1 VFGYKSAVLSSVAV
15 LAGAGLWDNHSMTSI
30 LAVDTS
36 TESCSVA
43 LYRDGVVA
51 ALQEIAPR
59 RHNQVLL
66 RMLRELIPAGPQG
79 LAAVAYGSGPGS
91 FTGLRIA
98 ASAVQGVCFAAGL
111 PALPV
116 STLSCQVSG
125 ALRLGQAAEGDYVLS
140 TLDAHIGELY
150 WALYRID
157 KGRAVQIT
165 AAQAVK
171 PGSLS
176 PPGSEVLI
184 AVGSGLQYRDAMPAA
199 VRARFI
205 AEFPALLP
213 DARDLL
219 PEALHALRE
228 NRLQS
233 AEQVCPIYVRD
244 EISWK
249 KLAEQGP
256 QT

>member
-1 VFGYKSAVLSSVAV
+1 
-15 LAGAGLWDNHSMTSI
+15 MPSI

-36 TESCSVA
+36 TEACSVA
-43 LYRDGVVA
+43 LYRDGELAV
-51 ALQEIAPR
+51 LQEIAPR

-66 RMLRELIPAGPQG
+66 GMLRELMPAGPQD
-79 LAAVAYGSGPGS
+79 LDAVAYGSGPGS

-116 STLSCQVSG
+116 STLSCQVYG
-125 ALRLGQAAEGDYVLS
+125 ALRLGQVGEGDYVFS
-140 TLDAHIGELY
+140 ALDAHIGELY
-150 WALYRID
+150 WAVYRID
-157 KGRAVQIT
+157 NGRAVEVT

-171 PGSLS
+171 PGGLSLS
-176 PPGSEVLI
+176 GSTQLI
-184 AVGSGLQYRDAMPAA
+184 AVGSGLQYRDALPAA
-199 VRARFI
+199 VSARFS
-205 AEFPALLP
+205 AEFPGLLP

-228 NRLQS
+228 HRVQS
-233 AEQVCPIYVRD
+233 AEQVCPVYVRD

-249 KLAEQGP
+249 KLAQQGP